1 MAKLMTSLTLCSGRM
16 THGERRVAQ
25 RLESHLGDD
34 CLIWYD
40 IPVGRQY
47 RHPDFVII
55 DPANGL
61 IFLEV
66 KDWKLSTFQHADPQT
81 VTLRHAQG
89 ETQAQNPLLQVREYA
104 CATVDLLSQDPKLQQ
119 KTGLYKGKLNIA
131 WAYGVVFTNITRQQ
145 LTSLSADGV
154 VESIF
159 PQALTICQDE
169 MTESVSVS
177 AFRAKVSG
185 LFTTRFRPAITPAV
199 RDILRRHLFPE
210 IAITVKNK
218 RSNIYRVMDLQQ
230 EVLARNLGEGH
241 RVIHG
246 VAGSGKTLI
255 LLYRCLYLSETTTRP
270 VLVLCFNIILANYIR
285 ECIATRGLSHKVHV
299 YHFHDWCATA
309 ARTFK
314 LKMSGEG
321 RYYDNCFAALE
332 NAVDS
337 GTVGDAG
344 YDAVLVDEGHDFD
357 RRWLS
362 LIARLFDNTR
372 RSLLLMY
379 DDAQSLYRREK
390 ALNFSLASVG
400 IQAQGRTSILRVNYR
415 NPRRILN
422 FAYAFSRDYF
432 DRHHNQE
439 LPLVLPEACGEENSD
454 IPDIE
459 QCQSATDE
467 ARRVVAWLRE
477 KYAAAGRWG
486 DMAVLCPTHFSADK
500 LIDLLQQHAI
510 PAAVSFTTEDK
521 KRYSHREDVVHLLTF
536 QSSKGLE
543 FPYVAV
549 INASFVHK
557 GAEDES
563 EAIPALYV
571 AFTRATQALLVT
583 CYKENSISQQLS
595 KFAGMDLQDEG
606 EMSVASPAGIEPAT
620 SP

>member
-1 MAKLMTSLTLCSGRM
+1 M

-25 RLESHLGDD
+25 RLESHLGED

-66 KDWKLSTFQHADPQT
+66 KDWKLSTLQHIDPQA
-81 VTLRHAQG
+81 VTLRTAQG
-89 ETQAQNPLLQVREYA
+89 EKQEQNPLLQVREYA
-104 CATVDLLSQDPKLQQ
+104 CATVELLSQDPKLQQ
-119 KTGLYKGKLNIA
+119 NTGLYKGKLNIA

-145 LTSLSADGV
+145 LTSLSTGV
-154 VESIF
+154 AVESIF
-159 PQALTICQDE
+159 PRALTICQDE
-169 MTESVSVS
+169 MTESLSLS
-177 AFRAKVSG
+177 AFRTKISG
-185 LFTTRFRPAITPAV
+185 LFTTRFRPAVTPAI
-199 RDILRRHLFPE
+199 RDILRQHLFPE
-210 IAITVKNK
+210 ITIRAKK
-218 RSNIYRVMDLQQ
+218 KSNQICRVMDLQQ
-230 EVLARNLGEGH
+230 ELLARNLGEGH

-285 ECIATRGLSHKVHV
+285 ECIAERGLSDIVHV
-299 YHFHDWCATA
+299 YHFHDWCASA
-309 ARTFK
+309 ARKFK
-314 LKMSGEG
+314 LNVSREG
-321 RYYDNCFAALE
+321 LFFDNCFTALE
-332 NAVDS
+332 KAVNSGAVTDS
-337 GTVGDAG
+337 G

-357 RRWLS
+357 QRWLS
-362 LIARLFDNTR
+362 LIARLFDNTT

-379 DDAQSLYRREK
+379 DDAQSLYRRER

-400 IQAQGRTSILRVNYR
+400 IQAQGRTSVLRVNYR
-415 NPRRILN
+415 NPCRILN

-432 DRHHNQE
+432 ESHHNQE
-439 LPLVLPEACGEENSD
+439 IPLVLPEACGEEGN

-459 QCQSATDE
+459 LCQSEVEE
-467 ARRVVAWLRE
+467 AHRVVAWLKE
-477 KYAAAGRWG
+477 KHAVAGRWG
-486 DMAVLCPTHFSADK
+486 DMAVLCPTHYSADR
-500 LIDLLQQHAI
+500 LTGLLEQHKI
-510 PAAVSFTTEDK
+510 PAAISFTSGDK
-521 KRYSHREDVVHLLTF
+521 KAYSHHDDVVHLMTF

-557 GAEDES
+557 AAEDES

-571 AFTRATQALLVT
+571 AFTRATRSLLVT
-583 CYKENSISQQLS
+583 CYKENSISRQLT
-595 KFAGMDLQDEG
+595 KYAGVGLQERQDDY
-606 EMSVASPAGIEPAT
+606 A
-620 SP
+620 

>member
-25 RLESHLGDD
+25 RLESHLGED

-40 IPVGRQY
+40 IPVGREY

-55 DPANGL
+55 DPVNGL

-66 KDWKLSTFQHADPQT
+66 KDWKLSTLRHIDPQT
-81 VTLRHAQG
+81 VTLLTVQG
-89 ETQAQNPLLQVREYA
+89 EKQEQNPLVQVREYA
-104 CATVDLLSQDPKLQQ
+104 CATVESLSREPKLQQ
-119 KTGLYKGKLNIA
+119 NTGLYKGKLNTA

-145 LTSLSADGV
+145 LTSLSADGS

-159 PQALTICQDE
+159 PRSLTICQDE
-169 MTESVSVS
+169 MTESVSFS
-177 AFRAKVSG
+177 AFRSKIAG
-185 LFTTRFRPAITPAV
+185 LFTTRFRPTVTPV
-199 RDILRRHLFPE
+199 IRDILRQHLFPE
-210 IAITVKNK
+210 IAIRTKK
-218 RSNIYRVMDLQQ
+218 KSNQVCRVMDLQQ

-285 ECIATRGLSHKVHV
+285 ECIAERGLSGKIHV
-299 YHFHDWCATA
+299 YHFHDWCASAT
-309 ARTFK
+309 RKFK
-314 LKMSGEG
+314 LKVNREG
-321 RYYDNCFAALE
+321 LFFDNCFTALE
-332 NAVDS
+332 NAVNNGTVTDS
-337 GTVGDAG
+337 G
-344 YDAVLVDEGHDFD
+344 YDSVLIDEGHDFD
-357 RRWLS
+357 QRWLS
-362 LIARLFDNTR
+362 LIARLFDNTT

-379 DDAQSLYRREK
+379 DDAQSLYRRER

-400 IQAQGRTSILRVNYR
+400 IQAQGRTSVLRVNYR
-415 NPRRILN
+415 NPCRILN

-432 DRHHNQE
+432 DSHHNQE
-439 LPLVLPEACGEENSD
+439 LPLVLPEACGEEGD

-459 QCQSATDE
+459 LCQSEADE
-467 ARRVVAWLRE
+467 ARRVVAWLKE
-477 KYAAAGRWG
+477 KHEVADRWG
-486 DMAVLCPTHFSADK
+486 DIAVLCPTHYSADR
-500 LIDLLQQHAI
+500 LTGLLEQHKIPSAI
-510 PAAVSFTTEDK
+510 SFTSGDK
-521 KRYSHREDVVHLLTF
+521 KAYSHRDDVVHIMTF

-557 GAEDES
+557 AAEDES

-571 AFTRATQALLVT
+571 AFTRATRSLLVT
-583 CYKENSISQQLS
+583 CYKENSISRQLT
-595 KFAGMDLQDEG
+595 KFAGVDLQE
-606 EMSVASPAGIEPAT
+606 
-620 SP
+620 

>member
-16 THGERRVAQ
+16 TNGERRVAQ
-25 RLESHLGDD
+25 RLESHLAED
-34 CLIWYD
+34 CLVWYD

-66 KDWKLSTFQHADPQT
+66 KDWKLSTLHHIDPQT
-81 VTLRHAQG
+81 VTLLTAQG
-89 ETQAQNPLLQVREYA
+89 EKQEQNPLVQVREYA
-104 CATVDLLSQDPKLQQ
+104 CATVESLSREPKLQQ
-119 KTGLYKGKLNIA
+119 NTGLYKGKLNIA

-145 LTSLSADGV
+145 LTSLSADGA

-159 PQALTICQDE
+159 PRALTICQDE
-169 MTESVSVS
+169 MTESVSLS
-177 AFRAKVSG
+177 AFRSKISG
-185 LFTTRFRPAITPAV
+185 LFTTRFRPKVTPAV
-199 RDILRRHLFPE
+199 RDILRQHLFPE
-210 IAITVKNK
+210 IAI
-218 RSNIYRVMDLQQ
+218 RSKKKSNQVCRVMDLQQ

-285 ECIATRGLSHKVHV
+285 ECVAERGLSGKVHV
-299 YHFHDWCATA
+299 YHFHDWCASA
-309 ARTFK
+309 ARKFK
-314 LKMSGEG
+314 LNVSGEG
-321 RYYDNCFAALE
+321 LYFDNCFTALE
-332 NAVDS
+332 DAVNSGAVTDS
-337 GTVGDAG
+337 G
-344 YDAVLVDEGHDFD
+344 YDAVLIDEGHDFD
-357 RRWLS
+357 QRWLS
-362 LIARLFDNTR
+362 LIARLFDNTT

-379 DDAQSLYRREK
+379 DDAQSLYRRER

-400 IQAQGRTSILRVNYR
+400 IQAQGRTSVLRVNYR
-415 NPRRILN
+415 NPCRILN

-432 DRHHNQE
+432 ESHHNQE
-439 LPLVLPEACGEENSD
+439 LPLVLPEACGEEGD

-459 QCQSATDE
+459 LCHSEAEE
-467 ARRVVAWLRE
+467 ARLVVAWLKE
-477 KYAAAGRWG
+477 QHAVAGRWG
-486 DMAVLCPTHFSADK
+486 DMAVLCPTRYSADR
-500 LIDLLQQHAI
+500 LIVLLEQHNIPTAI
-510 PAAVSFTTEDK
+510 SFTSVDK
-521 KRYSHREDVVHLLTF
+521 KAYSHRDDVVHLMTF

-557 GAEDES
+557 AAEDES

-571 AFTRATQALLVT
+571 AFTRATRSLLVT
-583 CYKENSISQQLS
+583 CYKENSISRQLT
-595 KFAGMDLQDEG
+595 KFAGVDLQEQQDDY
-606 EMSVASPAGIEPAT
+606 A
-620 SP
+620 

>member
-1 MAKLMTSLTLCSGRM
+1 MAKLMTSLALCSERM

-66 KDWKLSTFQHADPQT
+66 KDWKLSTLQHVDPQT
-81 VTLRHAQG
+81 VTLKTAQG
-89 ETQAQNPLLQVREYA
+89 VKQEQNPLLQVREYA
-104 CATVDLLSQDPKLQQ
+104 CATVEMLSQDPELQQ
-119 KTGLYKGKLNIA
+119 KSGLYKGKLNIA

-145 LTSLSADGV
+145 LTSLSSGGA

-159 PQALTICQDE
+159 PYALTVCQDE
-169 MTESVSVS
+169 MTESVSHS
-177 AFRAKVSG
+177 AFCSKISA
-185 LFTTRFRPAITPAV
+185 LFTTRFRPTITPV
-199 RDILRRHLFPE
+199 IRNILRQHLFPE
-210 IAITVKNK
+210 ITIPAKNK
-218 RSNIYRVMDLQQ
+218 RDRVCKVMDLQQ

-270 VLVLCFNIILANYIR
+270 ILVLCFNIILATYIR
-285 ECIATRGLSHKVHV
+285 ECIADKGLSEKVHV
-299 YHFHDWCATA
+299 YHFHDWCALS
-309 ARTFK
+309 ARRFN
-314 LKMSGEG
+314 LNVSREG
-321 RYYDNCFAALE
+321 LFFDNCFAALE
-332 NAVDS
+332 NAVNS
-337 GTVGDAG
+337 GVVTDVG

-362 LIARLFDNTR
+362 LIARLFDNAN

-379 DDAQSLYRREK
+379 DDAQSLYRRER

-400 IQAQGRTSILRVNYR
+400 IQAQGRTSVLRVNYR
-415 NPRRILN
+415 NSRRILN

-432 DRHHNQE
+432 ERHHNQE
-439 LPLVLPEACGEENSD
+439 VPLVLPEACGED
-454 IPDIE
+454 GDTPDIV
-459 QCQSATDE
+459 QCSSVEDE
-467 ARRVVAWLRE
+467 AFCVIAWLKE
-477 KYAAAGRWG
+477 KYAVTGHWG
-486 DMAVLCPTHFSADK
+486 DMAVLCPTHFSADR
-500 LIDLLQQHAI
+500 LTDLMMQHEIPTAI
-510 PAAVSFTTEDK
+510 SFTAADK
-521 KRYSHREDVVHLLTF
+521 KGYSHRDDVVHILTF

-563 EAIPALYV
+563 DAIPALYV
-571 AFTRATQALLVT
+571 AFTRATRSLLVT
-583 CYKENSISQQLS
+583 CYKENSISRHLAKFTEMEIQDDSLYYLS
-595 KFAGMDLQDEG
+595 
-606 EMSVASPAGIEPAT
+606 
-620 SP
+620 